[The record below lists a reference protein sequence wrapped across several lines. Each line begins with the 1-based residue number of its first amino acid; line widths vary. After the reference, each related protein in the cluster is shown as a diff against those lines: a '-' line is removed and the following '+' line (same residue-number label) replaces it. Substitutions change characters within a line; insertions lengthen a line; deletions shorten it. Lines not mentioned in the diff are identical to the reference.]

1 MSGAC
6 GGRPHLDAASV
17 GALLRP
23 LHALADTQP
32 QRPALHFRG
41 RTIGYAKLWS
51 RIERVAAHLLADWGI
66 ARGDRVA
73 TLCLNHDLQLALLF
87 ACARLGAIFVPL
99 NYRLAVPELAAI
111 ASHAGV
117 RAIFHDDA
125 HADAAAAVAVTVTVP
140 RASAEGVEGEG
151 AGGTVRHAHIDRLI
165 DSPAPPE
172 PSDAP
177 IGPMPDDT
185 PLLLVY
191 TSGTTGQPKGA
202 LHTQAAL
209 LANAR
214 ASWWAHAMRD
224 SDHVLSTLPMFHVGG
239 LCIQTVPALLLGAQV
254 TLHERF
260 APDAWL
266 QALADARPTL
276 SLMVPATL
284 RAVLEHPGWADAD
297 LSVLRGVMAGSSTI
311 PRAYIDAFHAR
322 GVPLGQVYGA
332 TETGPVSI
340 VLRLHEAMARP
351 GYAGWPQPEAQ
362 VRLLGRDG
370 NDVADGEVGEICIR
384 ASNLMLGYW
393 REPCHPGF
401 VDGWFRSGDLAH
413 RDADG
418 CIEVVGRSKDMI
430 ISGGENIYPAE
441 IENALVALPGVA
453 ECAVVG
459 LPDPRWG
466 EVPVAVIVPAPGADR
481 AALATEPLREALAQ
495 RIARFKLPRE
505 VVLLDALPKS
515 ALGKVLKPQLRATL
529 EAARGCSGG
538 NGGSGGSGGTN

>member
-23 LHALADTQP
+23 LHALADGQP
-32 QRPALHFRG
+32 HRPALHFQG

-111 ASHAGV
+111 TGHAGV

-125 HADAAAAVAVTVTVP
+125 HAEAAAAVA
-140 RASAEGVEGEG
+140 RAGEG
-151 AGGTVRHAHIDRLI
+151 AAAGEVASEVAGAVREEGRRGAVRHAHIDRLI
-165 DSPAPPE
+165 DRPAPPE
-172 PSDAP
+172 PTESP

-214 ASWWAHAMRD
+214 ASWWAHEMRD
-224 SDHVLSTLPMFHVGG
+224 TDHVLSTLPMFHVGG

-260 APDAWL
+260 TPDGWL
-266 QALADARPTL
+266 DALAQARPTL

-284 RAVLEHPGWADAD
+284 RAVLEHPGWNDAD

-362 VRLLGRDG
+362 VRLLGRNG
-370 NDVADGEVGEICIR
+370 EEVAEGEVGEICIR
-384 ASNLMLGYW
+384 ASNLMQGYW
-393 REPCHPGF
+393 HEPAHPGF

-459 LPDPRWG
+459 LADPRWG
-466 EVPVAVIVPAPGADR
+466 EVPVAVIVPAAGADR
-481 AALATEPLREALAQ
+481 AALATESLREALSA

-529 EAARGCSGG
+529 EAARG
-538 NGGSGGSGGTN
+538 GSGGTN